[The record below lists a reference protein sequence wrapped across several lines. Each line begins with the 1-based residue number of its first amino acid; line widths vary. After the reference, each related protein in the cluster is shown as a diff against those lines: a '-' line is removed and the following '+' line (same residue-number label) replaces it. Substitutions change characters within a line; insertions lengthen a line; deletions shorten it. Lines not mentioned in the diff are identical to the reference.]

1 MTIMHLLNFISSAEF
16 TAFSTIFN
24 LFGNIATLLLTGLT
38 FHLTIFSKKITLLGT
53 TIDTNTFN
61 GTKIALTLK
70 NETLHSISVEDIFIM
85 KHIDNHFVMIDLIKY
100 DLPISIDSWKIEKLY
115 AQPFTSIPN
124 WPVKDIDEYPDYD
137 DLMQNSVLGISS
149 GKHII
154 WIAPK
159 KRLLR
164 EAKKSY
170 YKMNYDTFTVHRFQL
185 DSDVLSPKVYCKITL
200 QIKDLNG
207 QKMLISA
214 LGIPVENNALL
225 LNKTILGFN
234 VIERTGYS
242 EKSIKKRIAKLLDIS
257 RKDVK
262 VLILCNSFTSS
273 QSE

>member
-100 DLPISIDSWKIEKLY
+100 DLPIPIDSWKIEKLY

-242 EKSIKKRIAKLLDIS
+242 EKSINANFPGFYNSSPTADRFSASCIS
-257 RKDVK
+257 
-262 VLILCNSFTSS
+262 FYA
-273 QSE
+273 